1 MKAFG
6 CLKHGR
12 FPPQHQWPETKEWP
26 EECESV
32 ESPEVVLVANGDDG
46 SPGIEMLFFL
56 SNKFLCVVLMPGS
69 FAHLQILW
77 QCVDFHTGECSIQNW
92 QWVSICGSC
101 EDCCLWCQNHCPLSF
116 DAWKCYLNWHRVDT
130 LSIVRNDVRELEQA
144 QLAQYARCIVFTQN
158 KLLQNTSAWWH
169 WFESSGSC
177 R

>member
-1 MKAFG
+1 MTRNKRTAWRMWECGKPWSCFSS
-6 CLKHGR
+6 K
-12 FPPQHQWPETKEWP
+12 QWWWI
-26 EECESV
+26 SWYWN
-32 ESPEVVLVANGDDG
+32 A
-46 SPGIEMLFFL
+46 FFL
-56 SNKFLCVVLMPGS
+56 SNRFLCVVLMPGS

-92 QWVSICGSC
+92 QWDSKCGSC
-101 EDCCLWCQNHCPLSF
+101 EDCCLWCQNYCPLSF

-130 LSIVRNDVRELEQA
+130 LSIVHNDVRELEQA

>member
-6 CLKHGR
+6 RLKHGR

-26 EECESV
+26 EESESV

-56 SNKFLCVVLMPGS
+56 SNRLLCVVLMPGS

-92 QWVSICGSC
+92 QWDSKCGSC

-130 LSIVRNDVRELEQA
+130 LSMVHYV
-144 QLAQYARCIVFTQN
+144 
-158 KLLQNTSAWWH
+158 
-169 WFESSGSC
+169 
-177 R
+177 